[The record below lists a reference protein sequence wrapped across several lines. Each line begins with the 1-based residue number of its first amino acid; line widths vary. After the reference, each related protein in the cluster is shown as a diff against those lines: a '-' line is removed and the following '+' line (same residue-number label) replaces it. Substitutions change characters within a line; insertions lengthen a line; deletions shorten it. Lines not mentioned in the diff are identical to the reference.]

1 MRMSTKGGNVGTSK
15 RITQAQKFLRKAAMK
30 KLVENIEI
38 PEVPIPRRI
47 LIAHKKHLVAMKRGL
62 K

>member
-1 MRMSTKGGNVGTSK
+1 MGTSPGATRARK
-15 RITQAQKFLRKAAMK
+15 SLQKAKVKNLA
-30 KLVENIEI
+30 ENIEN

-47 LIAHKKHLVAMKRGL
+47 LIAHKRHLAAIKRVL